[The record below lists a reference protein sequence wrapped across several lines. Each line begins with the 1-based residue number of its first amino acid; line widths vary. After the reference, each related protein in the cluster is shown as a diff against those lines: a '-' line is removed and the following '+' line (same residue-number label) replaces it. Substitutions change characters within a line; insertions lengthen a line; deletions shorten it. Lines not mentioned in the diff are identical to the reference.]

1 MFTDLKNI
9 VEKAT
14 KEHGLKMDNE
24 RKIVDN
30 LGRSESWFVS
40 TFAKLKIVCGPSL
53 HQIDFKDYQQ
63 LHSVIKNQT
72 DCEQLLKNNSQNP
85 KSMES
90 LVGAAKNLYTSL
102 QGAKWLF
109 DVKSLMDKQTGTKEL
124 SQLLQ
129 LYGHAKAL
137 GIDFSG
143 DF

>member
-1 MFTDLKNI
+1 
-9 VEKAT
+9 
-14 KEHGLKMDNE
+14 
-24 RKIVDN
+24 
-30 LGRSESWFVS
+30 
-40 TFAKLKIVCGPSL
+40 
-53 HQIDFKDYQQ
+53 
-63 LHSVIKNQT
+63 
-72 DCEQLLKNNSQNP
+72 
-85 KSMES
+85 MES

-143 DF
+143 DFQEEYILMDDEEQNPNVDKDAIILREFSKLG